1 MSSEIASDHFFQM
14 EVNELFD
21 QFPEEEEK
29 EPEYPVVEWRGFSV
43 RLLNRHHSL
52 WGDKLAEAGKIA
64 ASIILDSSYGVDVTN
79 KTVLEVGAGSAL
91 PSMCC
96 CTRGAK
102 NVVATDYPDANLVD
116 NIRYNMSQYSNG
128 KVTGFKFG
136 TDPKPLLE
144 LNDGNQFDILIL
156 SDVIFNHTVHKE
168 LLRSVCDLLKD
179 DGYALVL
186 FTHHRTHLVRED
198 MAFFE
203 LAEKDFPLTWKEV
216 ATVKHPP
223 MFADTGDME
232 LRTTCHVGFLTKR
245 SKVVI

>member
-1 MSSEIASDHFFQM
+1 MIS
-14 EVNELFD
+14 ELFD

-64 ASIILDSSYGVDVTN
+64 ASIILDKAYGVDVTD
-79 KTVLEVGAGSAL
+79 KTVLEVGAGAAL

-96 CTRGAK
+96 CTRGAR
-102 NVVATDYPDANLVD
+102 NVVATDYPDENLVD
-116 NIRYNMSQYSNG
+116 NIRYNMREYPNG

-136 TDPKPLLE
+136 SDPAPLIA
-144 LNDGNQFDILIL
+144 LNDGSKFDIMIL
-156 SDVIFNHTVHKE
+156 SDVIFNHTVHRE
-168 LLRSVCDLLKD
+168 LLRSVCDLVKD

-198 MAFFE
+198 MNFFV
-203 LAEKDFPLTWKEV
+203 LAQTEFNLTWREIG
-216 ATVKHPP
+216 TVKHPP
-223 MFADTGDME
+223 MFKDTGDME
-232 LRTTCHVGFLTKR
+232 LRTTAHVGFLTKG
-245 SKVVI
+245 SKVAI